1 MCQYKHLLILF
12 FYTPSEVPCILGQSN
27 LKRLFVCLFS
37 LCLFSMR
44 YNRIVGQNRLLY
56 ITLAYKIGQPKMMSA
71 SHNDGNSLLDRVPKD
86 FP

>member
-1 MCQYKHLLILF
+1 
-12 FYTPSEVPCILGQSN
+12 
-27 LKRLFVCLFS
+27 
-37 LCLFSMR
+37 MR
-44 YNRIVGQNRLLY
+44 YNRIVGQNHWLY